1 MHDKDGDAL
10 LLVLPNLPSEL
21 REPLVRQL
29 QLTFGQ
35 RLALTDSQKAGEEL
49 RFETF
54 HFTHYILPGYVVPQL
69 LCKLPNVLSRATNVL
84 QLRILLLTIRILRK
98 RR

>member
-10 LLVLPNLPSEL
+10 LLVLPDLPSEL

-35 RLALTDSQKAGEEL
+35 RLAVTDSQKAGEEL

-54 HFTHYILPGYVVPQL
+54 HFTHYNRYSAQVPSSPSFYVNFLMFYPGRQMSFNSGSCY
-69 LCKLPNVLSRATNVL
+69 LS
-84 QLRILLLTIRILRK
+84 
-98 RR
+98 